1 MYLKQNQTI
10 SRDFFKNKKKKK
22 NYHIT
27 YMTYILEFIFEVYKK
42 LL

>member
-10 SRDFFKNKKKKK
+10 SCDFFKNGKIKK

-27 YMTYILEFIFEVYKK
+27 YTTYILEFIFEVYKK